1 MKKILLKYKYAIGL
15 FLLIIIIIAFIFLK
29 ISLTKSKEISNNIN
43 AQNTLEEN
51 SPQEEKETQ
60 LEAKTYYV
68 DIKGAV
74 TKSGVYEVTDNT
86 RVIDVVNLA
95 GGLSTNANTSYIN
108 LAKKVTDEMVI
119 IIYTNEEIANA
130 ISSNQVLKTD
140 IDNSKELSIKN
151 DACITPS
158 SNESTTKEE
167 SDNKQTSGKVNINTA
182 DVEELTTISGI
193 GESKAKAI
201 IAYREE
207 NGNFKKIE
215 DILNV
220 SGIGEK
226 LFEKIKENITV

>member
-15 FLLIIIIIAFIFLK
+15 FLLIIIIIAFMFLK

-158 SNESTTKEE
+158 SNENTTKEE
-167 SDNKQTSGKVNINTA
+167 SGNKQTSSKVNINTA
-182 DVEELTTISGI
+182 DVEELTTVSGI

>member
-1 MKKILLKYKYAIGL
+1 MKKILLKYKYAIGI

-29 ISLTKSKEISNNIN
+29 LSLTKSKEISNNIN
-43 AQNTLEEN
+43 AQNTLKEN

-60 LEAKTYYV
+60 AESKTYYV

-74 TKSGVYEVTDNT
+74 TKSGVYEVTDTT

-95 GGLSTNANTSYIN
+95 GGLSANANTSYIN

-140 IDNSKELSIKN
+140 IDNSKQLSIKN
-151 DACITPS
+151 DSCITPS
-158 SNESTTKEE
+158 SNDNTTKEE

-182 DVEELTTISGI
+182 DVEELTTVSGI

>member
-15 FLLIIIIIAFIFLK
+15 FLLVIIIIAFIFLK

-158 SNESTTKEE
+158 SNENTTKEE
-167 SDNKQTSGKVNINTA
+167 SGNKQTSGKVNINTA
-182 DVEELTTISGI
+182 DIEELTTVSGI